1 MSLELIIL
9 IALLCLFGLFG
20 AQLIYFI
27 SKRPFKMLVPGFKH
41 LDENDPLHHR
51 FIKKYNGFQLVFLP
65 LVEGES
71 LLKFQAQRKLNFKG
85 IVCRLEI
92 VRIERRLFEKIAA
105 RFERVEE
112 HDEFSL
118 TLFCE
123 SIEFNT
129 KQMQSFVEQ
138 IDRDITLELNSE
150 SHAVV

>member
-1 MSLELIIL
+1 MSLELTIL
-9 IALLCLFGLFG
+9 VGLLGLFG
-20 AQLIYFI
+20 IFIAQLLYFVL
-27 SKRPFKMLVPGFKH
+27 KRPFKMMVSGFKH
-41 LDENDPLHHR
+41 LDEHDPYHHR
-51 FIKKYNGFQLVFLP
+51 FTKKYPGFTLVFLP

-71 LLKFQAQRKLNFKG
+71 LLRFQSSGKVNFKG

-92 VRIERRLFEKIAA
+92 VRIDRSLFEKMAV

-118 TLFCE
+118 TLYTE

-129 KQMQSFVEQ
+129 RQMQDFVEKL
-138 IDRDITLELNSE
+138 DRDITLALNSE